1 MTWHKIDKYIPMR
14 SSVATYR
21 RGEND
26 GSRIFRMSELDGFY
40 VDGKLDR
47 TVHITFEEED
57 VIVIDIY
64 DTAQAAYNPVGE
76 AIGIIELNLNTGGA
90 NFFKEGR

>member
-1 MTWHKIDKYIPMR
+1 MTWHKVDKYIPMR

-40 VDGKLDR
+40 VDSELDR
-47 TVHITFEEED
+47 TVHITFEEEN
-57 VIVIDIY
+57 VVVIDIY
-64 DTAQAAYNPVGE
+64 DTAQAAYKPVGE
-76 AIGIIELNLNTGGA
+76 AIGIVELNLGTGGA
-90 NFFKEGR
+90 SFSREGR